1 MKVGIIGCGLMGT
14 LHART
19 LAGFGDV
26 KVDAVYNRTPAK
38 AEKLAAEVGAVV
50 CRSMEELLER
60 DLDAVWVATPDHLH
74 VEPAIAVLEAGKHLF
89 LEKALATS
97 LEDGLKIVEAA
108 AKHPDLIAMI
118 GYPLRFDPC
127 YRKMKEILS
136 GPDTGRVAQ
145 AWSIRAHFIDPKTR
159 VYDKYRDEY
168 YDPPSFYFDEA
179 TGKGPIFSHASHD
192 YDMFTWLCGEIE
204 SVFAYGGTY
213 ILPPGSVND
222 GFTVALRFKDG
233 GVASVSTPWVTRVEY
248 DFVGVATENLTVVNN
263 NNEVRLKRAEGPEER
278 TTFTENDMWTR
289 MNRHFIECVRN
300 KQRPLITPAD
310 GLRAIAVSE
319 AAYRSLKSRKEVAVE
334 VPSLPQEAAS

>member
-1 MKVGIIGCGLMGT
+1 
-14 LHART
+14 
-19 LAGFGDV
+19 
-26 KVDAVYNRTPAK
+26 VYNRTPVK

-136 GPDTGRVAQ
+136 GPDVGRVAQ

-192 YDMFTWLCGEIE
+192 YDMFHWLCGEIE

-263 NNEVRLKRAEGPEER
+263 NNEVRVKRAEGPEER
-278 TTFTENDMWTR
+278 ITFTENDMWTR

-300 KQRPLITPAD
+300 KQRPLVTLAD

-319 AAYRSLKSRKEVAVE
+319 AAFRALKSRKEVAVE
-334 VPSLPQEAAS
+334 VPALPQVAAS

>member
-1 MKVGIIGCGLMGT
+1 MKAGIIGCGLMGT

-26 KVDAVYNRTPAK
+26 TVAAVYNRTRPK
-38 AEKLAAEVGAVV
+38 AERLAAEVGAKV
-50 CRSMEELLER
+50 CDSMEELLEM

-74 VEPAIAVLEAGKHLF
+74 VEPARAVLEAGKHLF

-97 LEDGLKIVEAA
+97 LEDGLAIVEAA
-108 AKHPDLIAMI
+108 AKRPDLVAMV

-136 GPDTGRVAQ
+136 APGTGRVAQ
-145 AWSIRAHFIDPKTR
+145 AWSIRAHFIDPTTK
-159 VYDKYRDEY
+159 VYDKYRNEY
-168 YDPPSFYFDEA
+168 YDPPSFYFDEGA
-179 TGKGPIFSHASHD
+179 AKGPIFSHASHD
-192 YDMFTWLCGEIE
+192 YDMFHWLCDEIE

-248 DFVGVATENLTVVNN
+248 DFVGVATQSLTVVNN
-263 NNEVRLKRAEGPEER
+263 NNEVRVRRATGPEER
-278 TTFTENDMWTR
+278 ITFTENDMWTA

-300 KQRPLITPAD
+300 KRRPLVTPAD

-334 VPSLPQEAAS
+334 VPAMPAN